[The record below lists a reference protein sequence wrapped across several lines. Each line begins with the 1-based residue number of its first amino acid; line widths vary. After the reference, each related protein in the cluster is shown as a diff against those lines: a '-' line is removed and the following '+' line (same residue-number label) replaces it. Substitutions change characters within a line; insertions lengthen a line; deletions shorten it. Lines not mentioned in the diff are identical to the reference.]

1 MEKHRRHLQKELY
14 VKKLSIVLIAFII
27 ISTVWFSV
35 YSKSKSD
42 DPIIMAFGD
51 SLTHGYGDKN
61 GEGYVDGLESELN
74 DPGSDDKFR
83 IWNYGIVG
91 QETDGVLKQ
100 LDDVRIKSKL
110 DEADYFIVFI
120 GTNDLINSN
129 GGNLTQVNDKKI
141 KEAKTEYKKHLEEI
155 LDILE
160 KKNKD
165 APILVLGLYNPY
177 QNREQIEKHIDEWDQ
192 LIIDTVKSD
201 EQVTF
206 IPTNDLFKDKE
217 KKAYFSDQ
225 LHPNERGYK
234 LITERILDRY
244 QFNR

>member
-1 MEKHRRHLQKELY
+1 M
-14 VKKLSIVLIAFII
+14 KKLSILLIAFII
-27 ISTVWFSV
+27 ISTVWFSI

-51 SLTHGYGDKN
+51 SLTYGYGDKN
-61 GEGYVDGLESELN
+61 EEGYVTGLERELN
-74 DPGSDDKFR
+74 DSGSNDKFT

-100 LDDVRIKSKL
+100 LNDVRILSKL
-110 DEADYFIVFI
+110 DQADYFIVFI

-129 GGNLTQVNDKKI
+129 GGDLRPVNDKKI
-141 KEAKTEYKKHLEEI
+141 KQAKSEYKKNLEEI
-155 LDILE
+155 LAILE
-160 KKNKD
+160 KESKD

-177 QNREQIEKHIDEWDQ
+177 QNQEQVEKHIDEWDR
-192 LIIDTVKSD
+192 LIVDTVRND
-201 EQVTF
+201 DRITF
-206 IPTNDLFKDKE
+206 VPTNDLFKNKE
-217 KKAYFSDQ
+217 KKKYFSDQ

-244 QFNR
+244 SFNR